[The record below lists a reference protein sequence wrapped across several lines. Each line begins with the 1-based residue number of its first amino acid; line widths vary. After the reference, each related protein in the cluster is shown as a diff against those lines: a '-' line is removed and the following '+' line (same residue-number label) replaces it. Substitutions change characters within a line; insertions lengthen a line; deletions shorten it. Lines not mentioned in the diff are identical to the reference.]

1 MKKIVLLLTTMFIG
15 TFITQAQI
23 VELVDE
29 FNVVYGTSSNTTEEL
44 DVHWSV
50 INSTSQA
57 LNINCKRWVIQ
68 EVAGS
73 LNKFCWGDYCF
84 TWGTDVSNEAVL
96 MAAGTSNSTFHG
108 YYRHQGNP
116 GQTIVAYCFYDY
128 DNPANE
134 FCYDVNFCVDGECA
148 VGVDEAIFQ
157 AESFEIAPNPISG
170 TGAFSYAF
178 TARPQDAKISI
189 YNSLGSIVKVIDLAT
204 QKGAVLIDA
213 RDFETGVYFCSL
225 EANGQVY
232 KTSRLMISK

>member
-1 MKKIVLLLTTMFIG
+1 MKKIVLFLATMCVGIFYS
-15 TFITQAQI
+15 QAQI

-29 FNVVYGTSSNTTEEL
+29 FNVVYGTSTNTTEEL

-50 INSTSQA
+50 VNSTSQA

-84 TWGTDVSNEAVL
+84 TWGTDVANEAIL
-96 MAAGTSNSTFHG
+96 MAPGTSNSTFHG

-128 DNPANE
+128 DNPSNE
-134 FCYDVNFCVDGECA
+134 FCYDVNYCVDGNCV
-148 VGVDEAIFQ
+148 VGVEENIIQ

-170 TGAFSYAF
+170 SGALTYAF
-178 TARPQDAKISI
+178 TARPENAKISI
-189 YNSLGSIVKVIDLAT
+189 YNSLGSIVKIIDLTT
-204 QKGAVLIDA
+204 QKGSVLIDA
-213 RDFETGVYFCSL
+213 RDFETGIYFCNL